1 MESGMRQRLM
11 KWLKLEP
18 GEGVAVA
25 WAFAYFFLLLA
36 SYYILR
42 PVRDEMGIA
51 GGIAKLPW
59 VFTGTF
65 IAMLAAVPLFGF
77 ITSRLPRR
85 RFLPLVYGFFI
96 LNLLLFH
103 GAFQIEGWREIAARA
118 FFIWASV
125 FNLFVVSVFW
135 SFMVDI
141 FSSAQGKRLFGLIA
155 AGGTGG
161 AIAGPSLTALLV
173 VPIGPMNLLL
183 VSALL
188 LAGAVLCVRQLGLW
202 SERKAPAPQD
212 GQAAQA
218 QSAQAQGA
226 QEALGGSIL
235 AGLTLILRSPYL
247 LGVALFMLLF
257 TTLSTFLYF
266 EQAHIVAQ
274 SFGSPAERTRFF
286 ALLDLAVNT
295 LTVLTQVLI
304 TSRLLTR
311 LGVAGS
317 LALVPLLSAL
327 GFALL
332 ALTPVLAALAGFQ
345 VLRRAGDYAITRP
358 AREMLYTVVDREA
371 KYKAKNALDTLV
383 YRGGDALAGWL
394 FTGLK
399 SLGLGLAAIA
409 WIAVPIALAWA
420 AVSVWLGR
428 RQAALSRLGN

>member
-1 MESGMRQRLM
+1 MQQRLM

-42 PVRDEMGIA
+42 PLRDEMGIA

-59 VFTGTF
+59 LFTGTF
-65 IAMLAAVPLFGF
+65 IAMLAAVPLFGY
-77 ITSRLPRR
+77 ITARLPRQ

-96 LNLLLFH
+96 LNLLLFYA
-103 GAFQIEGWREIAARA
+103 AFQVEGWREVMART

-135 SFMVDI
+135 SFMVDL

-155 AGGTGG
+155 AGGTAG
-161 AIAGPSLTALLV
+161 AITGPTLTALLV
-173 VPIGPMNLLL
+173 VPVGPINLLL
-183 VSALL
+183 LSALL
-188 LAGAVLCVRQLGLW
+188 LAGAVLCIRQLSQW
-202 SERKAPAPQD
+202 SEQKATAPT
-212 GQAAQA
+212 
-218 QSAQAQGA
+218 
-226 QEALGGSIL
+226 QEHHEPLGGSIF
-235 AGLTLILRSPYL
+235 AGLTLIVRSPYL

-257 TTLSTFLYF
+257 TTLATFLYF

-274 SFGSPAERTRFF
+274 SFNSSAERTRFF

-311 LGVAGS
+311 LGVART
-317 LALVPLLSAL
+317 LALVPLLSAF

-345 VLRRAGDYAITRP
+345 ILRRAGEYAITRP
-358 AREMLYTVVDREA
+358 AREMLYTVVDRET
-371 KYKAKNALDTLV
+371 KYKAKNALDTVV

-394 FTGLK
+394 FAGLK
-399 SLGLGLAAIA
+399 SLGLGLATIA

-420 AVSVWLGR
+420 VVALWLGR
-428 RQAALSRLGN
+428 QQAKLSRNNN

>member
-1 MESGMRQRLM
+1 MRQRLM

-25 WAFAYFFLLLA
+25 WACAYFFLLLA

-42 PVRDEMGIA
+42 PLRDEMGIA

-59 VFTGTF
+59 LFTGTF

-77 ITSRLPRR
+77 ITARLPRQ

-96 LNLLLFH
+96 VNLLLFYA
-103 GAFQIEGWREIAARA
+103 AFQIDGWREVMART

-135 SFMVDI
+135 SFMVDL

-155 AGGTGG
+155 AGGTAG
-161 AIAGPSLTALLV
+161 AITGPALTALLV
-173 VPIGPMNLLL
+173 VAVGPVNLLL
-183 VSALL
+183 LSALL
-188 LAGAVLCVRQLGLW
+188 LAGAVLCIRQLGRW
-202 SERKAPAPQD
+202 SERKAPA
-212 GQAAQA
+212 AAHEPRKPKEQK
-218 QSAQAQGA
+218 
-226 QEALGGSIL
+226 EPLGGSIF
-235 AGLTLILRSPYL
+235 AGLTLIVRSPYL
-247 LGVALFMLLF
+247 LGIALFMLLF
-257 TTLSTFLYF
+257 TTLATFLYF
-266 EQAHIVAQ
+266 EQAHIVAR
-274 SFGSPAERTRFF
+274 SFDNSAERTRFF
-286 ALLDLAVNT
+286 ALLDLGVNV

-311 LGVAGS
+311 VGVAGT
-317 LALVPLLSAL
+317 LALVPLLSAF

-345 VLRRAGDYAITRP
+345 VLRRAGEYAITRP
-358 AREMLYTVVDREA
+358 AREMLYTVVDRET
-371 KYKAKNALDTLV
+371 KYKAKNALDTVV

-394 FTGLK
+394 FAGLK

-409 WIAVPIALAWA
+409 WLAVPLALAWA
-420 AVSVWLGR
+420 AVALWLGR
-428 RQAALSRLGN
+428 RQAKLSRNNN

>member
-1 MESGMRQRLM
+1 M
-11 KWLKLEP
+11 
-18 GEGVAVA
+18 
-25 WAFAYFFLLLA
+25 
-36 SYYILR
+36 
-42 PVRDEMGIA
+42 
-51 GGIAKLPW
+51 
-59 VFTGTF
+59 
-65 IAMLAAVPLFGF
+65 
-77 ITSRLPRR
+77 
-85 RFLPLVYGFFI
+85 VYGFFI
-96 LNLLLFH
+96 FNLLLFY
-103 GAFQIEGWREIAARA
+103 GAFQVEAWREVTARA

-155 AGGTGG
+155 AGGTAG
-161 AIAGPSLTALLV
+161 AITGPSLTALLV

-183 VSALL
+183 ISALL
-188 LAGAVLCVRQLGLW
+188 LAGAVLCIRQLGVW
-202 SERKAPAPQD
+202 SAQQAPAA
-212 GQAAQA
+212 GAARVP
-218 QSAQAQGA
+218 
-226 QEALGGSIL
+226 EALGGSVL

-257 TTLSTFLYF
+257 TTMSTFLYF

-274 SFGSPAERTRFF
+274 SFDNPAERTRFF

-295 LTVLTQVLI
+295 LTVVVQVLV
-304 TSRLLTR
+304 TSRLLSR

-317 LALVPLLSAL
+317 LAMVPLLSAL

-332 ALTPVLAALAGFQ
+332 ALTPVLAALVGFQ

-371 KYKAKNALDTLV
+371 KYKAKNALDTVV

-394 FTGLK
+394 FAGLK

-409 WIAVPIALAWA
+409 WIAVPLALAWA
-420 AVSVWLGR
+420 AVALWLGR
-428 RQAALSRLGN
+428 RQAALSNNPLSKKSS

>member
-1 MESGMRQRLM
+1 MRERG
-11 KWLKLEP
+11 LKYLKIEP
-18 GEGVAVA
+18 GEGTAVA

-51 GGIAKLPW
+51 GGIDQLPW
-59 VFTGTF
+59 MFTGTF
-65 IAMLAAVPLFGF
+65 LAMLAVVPLFGWL
-77 ITSRLPRR
+77 TARLPRQQ
-85 RFLPLVYGFFI
+85 FLPLVYGFFI
-96 LNLLLFH
+96 FNLLLFY
-103 GAFQIEGWREIAARA
+103 GAFQVDAWRAGTAQA
-118 FFIWASV
+118 FFIWVSV

-135 SFMVDI
+135 SFMVDL

-155 AGGTGG
+155 AGGTAG
-161 AIAGPSLTALLV
+161 AISGPALTALLV
-173 VPIGPMNLLL
+173 APLGPVNLLPL
-183 VSALL
+183 SALM
-188 LAGAVLCVRQLGLW
+188 LAAAMLCIRQLGHW
-202 SERKAPAPQD
+202 
-212 GQAAQA
+212 
-218 QSAQAQGA
+218 SAQRPTPQAPTA
-226 QEALGGSIL
+226 PLGGSIL
-235 AGLTLILRSPYL
+235 AGLTLIVRSPYL

-274 SFGSPAERTRFF
+274 SFSNAAERTRFF
-286 ALLDLAVNT
+286 ALLDLGVNT
-295 LTVLTQVLI
+295 LTVLTQVFI

-317 LALVPLLSAL
+317 LALIPLLSAL

-345 VLRRAGDYAITRP
+345 VLRRAGEYAITRP
-358 AREMLYTVVDREA
+358 ARELLYTVVDRES

-394 FTGLK
+394 FAGLK
-399 SLGLGLAAIA
+399 SLGLGFVVIA

-420 AVSVWLGR
+420 AVALWLGH
-428 RQAALSRLGN
+428 RQTALSRHPE

>member
-1 MESGMRQRLM
+1 MRLSEERVTCRCQ
-11 KWLKLEP
+11 
-18 GEGVAVA
+18 
-25 WAFAYFFLLLA
+25 
-36 SYYILR
+36 
-42 PVRDEMGIA
+42 
-51 GGIAKLPW
+51 
-59 VFTGTF
+59 
-65 IAMLAAVPLFGF
+65 
-77 ITSRLPRR
+77 SR
-85 RFLPLVYGFFI
+85 
-96 LNLLLFH
+96 
-103 GAFQIEGWREIAARA
+103 
-118 FFIWASV
+118 ASV

-155 AGGTGG
+155 AGGTAG
-161 AIAGPSLTALLV
+161 AIVGPSLTALLA

-183 VSALL
+183 VLALL
-188 LAGAVLCVRQLGLW
+188 LVGAVLCVRQLGRW
-202 SERKAPAPQD
+202 SEQKTPAHATTSGP
-212 GQAAQA
+212 
-218 QSAQAQGA
+218 
-226 QEALGGSIL
+226 EERLGGSIF
-235 AGLTLILRSPYL
+235 AGLTLIVRSPYL

-274 SFGSPAERTRFF
+274 SFAGSAERTRFF

-295 LTVLTQVLI
+295 LTVLAQVLM

-311 LGVAGS
+311 IGVAGS
-317 LALVPLLSAL
+317 LALIPLLSAV

-345 VLRRAGDYAITRP
+345 VLRRAGEYAVTRP
-358 AREMLYTVVDREA
+358 AREMLFTVVDRET

-399 SLGLGLAAIA
+399 GLGLGLAAIA

-420 AVSVWLGR
+420 AVAVWLGR
-428 RQAALSRLGN
+428 RQVKLGREAPQG